1 MEVFSLIIF
10 IVIIYLLYILI
21 NTISSL
27 RSEVYEMKNKCIKN
41 VYKNDKDKLQN
52 TETLDI
58 KKDIAD
64 KYNFFTQLF
73 KKMI

>member
-1 MEVFSLIIF
+1 MEVFTLLIF

-27 RSEVYEMKNKCIKN
+27 RDEVHEMKDKCIAK
-41 VYKNDKDKLQN
+41 KQPLKESK
-52 TETLDI
+52 TADI
-58 KKDIAD
+58 KKDIKD
-64 KYNFFTQLF
+64 KYNFFTNLI